1 MAKEKTNHKKFRWQE
16 LDKKGAKYRDFVR
29 KKRNLN
35 ISLEYVFSE
44 SSGPEVE
51 GIRAASVGY

>member
-1 MAKEKTNHKKFRWQE
+1 LRRKAAKNR
-16 LDKKGAKYRDFVR
+16 GFVR

-44 SSGPEVE
+44 SSDPVVE
-51 GIRAASVGY
+51 GIRAAPVGY